1 VETDEVGGE
10 HGTGKLSPSELRR
23 NMKRLVFGIA
33 VAATILTAPLAHAQ
47 TDVQS
52 QCASSGGQYTSEE
65 VSPHF
70 GQAPSLI
77 ETCCIAQKCTT
88 YRDGV
93 QGPTY
98 GGG

>member
-1 VETDEVGGE
+1 
-10 HGTGKLSPSELRR
+10 
-23 NMKRLVFGIA
+23 MKRLVLSASPAATFA
-33 VAATILTAPLAHAQ
+33 VAAAVTILAAPLAHAQ

-65 VSPHF
+65 VTPHF
-70 GQAPSLI
+70 GSPPTLI
-77 ETCCIAQKCTT
+77 ETCCIGTGPAQKCTS

-98 GGG
+98 GG

>member
-1 VETDEVGGE
+1 
-10 HGTGKLSPSELRR
+10 
-23 NMKRLVFGIA
+23 MKHRVLKARPATAFGIA
-33 VAATILTAPLAHAQ
+33 VAATILAAPLAHAQ
-47 TDVQS
+47 TDVQTN
-52 QCASSGGQYTSEE
+52 CANSGGQYTSEE

-70 GQAPSLI
+70 GSAPTLI

-98 GGG
+98 GGN

>member
-1 VETDEVGGE
+1 
-10 HGTGKLSPSELRR
+10 
-23 NMKRLVFGIA
+23 MKRPVFSARTGGTFGIA
-33 VAATILTAPLAHAQ
+33 VAVTILAAPLAHAQ
-47 TDVQS
+47 TDVQAN
-52 QCASSGGQYTSEE
+52 CANSGGQYTSEE

-77 ETCCIAQKCTT
+77 ETCCAGTGPSQKCTT

>member
-1 VETDEVGGE
+1 MNRPV
-10 HGTGKLSPSELRR
+10 
-23 NMKRLVFGIA
+23 LVARPAAAFGIA
-33 VAATILTAPLAHAQ
+33 VAVTILAAPLAHAQ

-52 QCASSGGQYTSEE
+52 NCASSGGQYTSEE

-70 GQAPSLI
+70 GSAPTLI
-77 ETCCIAQKCTT
+77 ETCCTGTGPTQKCVT